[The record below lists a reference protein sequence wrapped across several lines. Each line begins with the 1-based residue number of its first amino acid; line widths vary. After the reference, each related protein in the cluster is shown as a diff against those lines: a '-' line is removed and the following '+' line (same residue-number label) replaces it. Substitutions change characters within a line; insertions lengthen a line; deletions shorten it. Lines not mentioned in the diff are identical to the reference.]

1 MSDGL
6 NRVML
11 LGFLGAKPELRYT
24 QAGTPVLGL
33 RLATNESYVDRNKER
48 QDRTEWHNVTLFGA
62 RAEGLAPHLD
72 KGTKLFIEG
81 SLRTSKYE
89 KDGVERW
96 KTEIVANNVV
106 FAGGRNEHGGGDGDE
121 GGSRPQTRQPQQ
133 AQRGGSS
140 GGGGQRQAAPS
151 GGSAG
156 GGETAGDYMVTFGRN
171 KDKRISEIENASDLS
186 WLRDKL
192 VAELADDSKSKY
204 HDKSRKQLASIDAE
218 LARRGGGGGGRP
230 AGGHQRAQRSAP
242 VEDPTY
248 GEGGGNANFDDGF
261 GRGYGEDGDIPFA
274 SCSFA
279 ADPMLSYLRP
289 FRV

>member
-11 LGFLGAKPELRYT
+11 LGQLGAKPELRYT

-33 RLATNESYVDRNKER
+33 RLATNESYVDKNKER
-48 QDRTEWHNVTLFGA
+48 QDRVEWHNVTLFGA

-89 KDGVERW
+89 KDGVDRY
-96 KTEIVANNVV
+96 KTEIVANNVL
-106 FAGGRNEHGGGDGDE
+106 FAGGRGGGSDEHGGGGDE
-121 GGSRPQTRQPQQ
+121 GGGRPQTRQPQQ
-133 AQRGGSS
+133 AQQAQRATSGG
-140 GGGGQRQAAPS
+140 GGGGQRQTAPK
-151 GGSAG
+151 GGG
-156 GGETAGDYMVTFGRN
+156 GGETAGDYVVTFGRN

-218 LARRGGGGGGRP
+218 LARRGGGGGRP
-230 AGGHQRAQRSAP
+230 AGGQQRAQRSAP
-242 VEDPTY
+242 VSAEYGGGGGDDDFDDGGY
-248 GEGGGNANFDDGF
+248 GEGG
-261 GRGYGEDGDIPFA
+261 EEIPF
-274 SCSFA
+274 
-279 ADPMLSYLRP
+279 
-289 FRV
+289 